1 MGYERQGEGSMS
13 TFERFA
19 SRTVIHA
26 TLEMQTALSVGGRV
40 SLEPTGTDLPVVR
53 NVDGL
58 PFIPGSSL
66 KGVVRAQMERVL
78 RSVNQKPDFRA
89 CELFSDPCVKKKEDV
104 DVIMQNI
111 EQLIKAKQLSEDQQ
125 EREFSRR
132 VWEKTCGVCRLFGS
146 PWIASRL
153 AFKDAFLRNAEDLP
167 VTTQI
172 RDGVGIDRDLGAA
185 RTGIKYDFEV
195 VVPGAQF
202 GIEIVAE
209 NVESWELGLLLAI
222 LRPWGEGYM
231 AIGGKSTRGPGWG
244 KLQNVSVHRAEQQDL
259 LNYLLKNQMNAV
271 SVETLQQAFQQ
282 KVDATRG

>member
-1 MGYERQGEGSMS
+1 MS

-26 TLEMQTALSVGGRV
+26 TLEMQTALSVGGRA

-53 NVDGL
+53 NADGL

-78 RSVNQKPDFRA
+78 RSVPPSLGFAA
-89 CELFSDPCVKKKEDV
+89 CDPLSAPCVPNQDKDQISQ
-104 DVIMQNI
+104 DIGRLI
-111 EQLIKAKQLSEDQQ
+111 ENKQLPEYQGEQ
-125 EREFSRR
+125 EFSQRL
-132 VWEKTCGVCRLFGS
+132 WKKTCTVCRLFGS

-153 AFKDAFLRNAEDLP
+153 AFKDTFLRNAEDLP
-167 VTTQI
+167 VTTQV

-202 GIEIVAE
+202 DIEIVAE
-209 NVESWELGLLLAI
+209 NVEPWELGLLLAI
-222 LRPWGEGYM
+222 LRPWEEGHL

-244 KLQNVSVHRAEQQDL
+244 KLQSVSVHRAEQQDL
-259 LNYLLKNQMNAV
+259 LNYLLKNQMKAI
-271 SVETLQQAFQQ
+271 SVETLQQGFQQ

>member
-1 MGYERQGEGSMS
+1 MNS
-13 TFERFA
+13 FDRFT
-19 SRTVIHA
+19 SRTVIQA
-26 TLEMQTALSVGGRV
+26 TLEMQTVLSIGGRA

-53 NVDGL
+53 DVNGL

-66 KGVVRAQMERVL
+66 KGVVRTQMERVL
-78 RSVNQKPDFRA
+78 RSVNQKPHFWA

-125 EREFSRR
+125 EQEFSRR

-153 AFKDAFLRNAEDLP
+153 AFKDAFLRNTEDLP

-202 GIEIVAE
+202 GIEIIAE
-209 NVESWELGLLLAI
+209 NVEPWELGLLLAI
-222 LRPWGEGYM
+222 LHPWEEGHL

-244 KLQNVSVHRAEQQDL
+244 RLQSVSVQRAEQQDL
-259 LNYLLKNQMNAV
+259 LDYLLKGQMRAIPI
-271 SVETLQQAFQQ
+271 ETLRLVFQE
-282 KVDATRG
+282 KIDATRG

>member
-1 MGYERQGEGSMS
+1 MS
-13 TFERFA
+13 TFERFV

-26 TLEMQTALSVGGRV
+26 TLEMQTALSVGGQA

-53 NVDGL
+53 NADGL

-78 RSVNQKPDFRA
+78 RSVNQKPDFWA
-89 CELFSDPCVKKKEDV
+89 CDPFGGSCVSKEDK
-104 DVIMQNI
+104 
-111 EQLIKAKQLSEDQQ
+111 EQITRKVEQLSEDQR
-125 EREFSRR
+125 EREFTQRIWDK
-132 VWEKTCGVCRLFGS
+132 VCTVCRLFGS

-153 AFKDAFLRNAEDLP
+153 AFKEAFLRNAEDLP

-209 NVESWELGLLLAI
+209 NVELWELGLLLAI
-222 LRPWGEGYM
+222 LRAWEEGHL

-244 KLQNVSVHRAEQQDL
+244 TLQSISVQRAEQQDL
-259 LNYLLKNQMNAV
+259 LDYLLKGQMKAIP
-271 SVETLQQAFQQ
+271 VETLQQTFQQ
-282 KVDATRG
+282 KIAAARG

>member
-1 MGYERQGEGSMS
+1 MS
-13 TFERFA
+13 TFEQFI
-19 SRTVIHA
+19 SHTVIRA
-26 TLEMQTALSVGGRV
+26 TLTMQTALSVGGRA

-53 NVDGL
+53 NADGL

-78 RSVNQKPDFRA
+78 RSVNQTLNLTA
-89 CELFSDPCVKKKEDV
+89 CDPFDDPCVSPGEKDRLSQEV
-104 DVIMQNI
+104 
-111 EQLIKAKQLSEDQQ
+111 EQLSEDRR
-125 EREFSRR
+125 EREFSQKI
-132 VWEKTCGVCRLFGS
+132 WQKMCTVCCLFGS

-167 VTTQI
+167 MTTQI

-202 GIEIVAE
+202 SIEIVAE
-209 NVESWELGLLLAI
+209 NVEPWELGLLLAI
-222 LRPWGEGYM
+222 FRPWEEGRL

-244 KLQNVSVHRAEQQDL
+244 MLQSLSVHRAEQQDL
-259 LNYLLKNQMNAV
+259 LDYLLKGQMKAIPI
-271 SVETLQQAFQQ
+271 ETLQQTFQETINT
-282 KVDATRG
+282 ARG

>member
-1 MGYERQGEGSMS
+1 MS

-26 TLEMQTALSVGGRV
+26 TLEMQTALAVGGRA

-53 NVDGL
+53 NADGL

-78 RSVNQKPDFRA
+78 RGVDQKPHFWA
-89 CELFSDPCVKKKEDV
+89 CDPFGESCVSKEDKERFTREV
-104 DVIMQNI
+104 
-111 EQLIKAKQLSEDQQ
+111 EQLSKDQR
-125 EREFSRR
+125 ERKFTQRIWDK
-132 VWEKTCGVCRLFGS
+132 VCTVCRLFGS
-146 PWIASRL
+146 PLIASHL

-167 VTTQI
+167 IATQI

-209 NVESWELGLLLAI
+209 NVEPWELGLLLAI
-222 LRPWGEGYM
+222 LRPWEEGHL

-244 KLQNVSVHRAEQQDL
+244 KLQSVSVHRAEQQDL
-259 LNYLLKNQMNAV
+259 LNYLLRNHLKAI
-271 SVETLQQAFQQ
+271 SVETLQQAFQH

>member
-1 MGYERQGEGSMS
+1 MS

-19 SRTVIHA
+19 SRTVIRA
-26 TLEMQTALSVGGRV
+26 TLEMQTALSVGGRA

-53 NVDGL
+53 NADGL
-58 PFIPGSSL
+58 PFVPGSSL

-78 RSVNQKPDFRA
+78 RSVNRKSDFWS

-111 EQLIKAKQLSEDQQ
+111 EQSIKVKQLSENQQ
-125 EREFSRR
+125 EQEFTRS
-132 VWEKTCGVCRLFGS
+132 VLEKTCRVCYLFGS

-153 AFKDAFLRNAEDLP
+153 AFKDVFLQNAEDLP

-209 NVESWELGLLLAI
+209 NVEPWELGLLLAV
-222 LRPWGEGYM
+222 LRPWEEGHL

-244 KLQNVSVHRAEQQDL
+244 KLQSVNVLRAEQQEL
-259 LNYLLKNQMNAV
+259 LDYLLKKQMKAI

>member
-1 MGYERQGEGSMS
+1 MN

-26 TLEMQTALSVGGRV
+26 TLEMQTALSVGGRA

-53 NVDGL
+53 NADGL

-78 RSVNQKPDFRA
+78 RSVNRKPDFWS

-111 EQLIKAKQLSEDQQ
+111 AQSIKVKQLSEDQQ
-125 EREFSRR
+125 EQEFSRR

-153 AFKDAFLRNAEDLP
+153 AFKDTCLQNANDLP
-167 VTTQI
+167 VATQI

-202 GIEIVAE
+202 DIEIVAE
-209 NVESWELGLLLAI
+209 NVEPWELGLLLAI

-244 KLQNVSVHRAEQQDL
+244 TLQSVSVQRAERQDL
-259 LNYLLKNQMNAV
+259 LDYLLKGQMKAIP
-271 SVETLQQAFQQ
+271 VEALQQAFQQ
-282 KVDATRG
+282 KIDATRG

>member
-1 MGYERQGEGSMS
+1 MS

-19 SRTVIHA
+19 SRTVIRA
-26 TLEMQTALSVGGRV
+26 TLEMQTALSVGGRA
-40 SLEPTGTDLPVVR
+40 SLEPVGTDLPVVR
-53 NVDGL
+53 NADGL

-78 RSVNQKPDFRA
+78 RSAPPDLGFEA
-89 CELFSDPCVKKKEDV
+89 CDPLSAPCVSSQDKDQFIQDV
-104 DVIMQNI
+104 GRLI
-111 EQLIKAKQLSEDQQ
+111 ENKQLPEQRQ
-125 EREFSRR
+125 EQEFSQRL
-132 VWEKTCGVCRLFGS
+132 WNKTCTVCRLFGS
-146 PWIASRL
+146 SWIASRL

-202 GIEIVAE
+202 GIEIAAE
-209 NVESWELGLLLAI
+209 NVEQWELGLLLVI
-222 LRPWGEGYM
+222 LRPWEEGHL

-244 KLQNVSVHRAEQQDL
+244 MLKRSSVHRAEQQDL
-259 LNYLLKNQMNAV
+259 FDYLLRGQMKAIPI
-271 SVETLQQAFQQ
+271 ETLRQVFQE
-282 KVDATRG
+282 KINAAGR